1 MKARLNKKITTAILA
16 GLLTAS
22 LIPMTANACRRG
34 GGQGQGSGCA
44 MKGGQNGKH
53 FGKVLG
59 VWRNT
64 QAVKD
69 LGLSDDQVKK
79 LKDADFAAREKY
91 QTLRAEMDS
100 LRLKMDQEFSE
111 EKVNDDAVREL
122 SKQVAAVKGKMIE
135 QRTETRLIIRNLL
148 TQEQLDKMGSRRGQG
163 FGKRNGMNKNCMMNG
178 QGRGN
183 GQGGG
188 NGMGMKRGQ
197 GRM

>member
-44 MKGGQNGKH
+44 MKGSQNGKH

-59 VWRNT
+59 VWRNA

-111 EKVNDDAVREL
+111 DKVNDDAVREL

-188 NGMGMKRGQ
+188 NGMKRGQ

>member
-1 MKARLNKKITTAILA
+1 MITRLNKKIATAVLA

-34 GGQGQGSGCA
+34 GGGQGQGQGGGCA

-79 LKDADFAAREKY
+79 LKDADFAAQEKY

-111 EKVNDDAVREL
+111 DKVNDDAVSKL

-148 TQEQLDKMGSRRGQG
+148 TPKQHDKLRTLRQNRRSAGQG
-163 FGKRNGMNKNCMMNG
+163 NGMDRPCMMNG
-178 QGRGN
+178 QG
-183 GQGGG
+183 GGKG
-188 NGMGMKRGQ
+188 IKKGMG
-197 GRM
+197 RM

>member
-53 FGKVLG
+53 FGGALG
-59 VWRNT
+59 VWRNA

-111 EKVNDDAVREL
+111 DKVNDDAVREL

-188 NGMGMKRGQ
+188 NGMKRGQ